1 MLFQGETPIRCRRSF
16 WRVYVPI
23 LVSERLFHLVI
34 PGNSCVEFFP
44 IADSFPQTSFVTL
57 RNTRSNSDCMLTEQ
71 KRPFAVQPM
80 HVRVIEGDVLLL
92 ASFAYMRIIL
102 ATLAY
107 NLKLSQQEADLSGCA
122 TAPET

>member
-1 MLFQGETPIRCRRSF
+1 
-16 WRVYVPI
+16 
-23 LVSERLFHLVI
+23 
-34 PGNSCVEFFP
+34 
-44 IADSFPQTSFVTL
+44 
-57 RNTRSNSDCMLTEQ
+57 MLTEQ

-80 HVRVIEGDVLLL
+80 HGRVIEGDVLLL
-92 ASFAYMRIIL
+92 ASFAYMRMIL